1 MKVNVLGFE
10 VIKELYVDDEFFG
23 KIKDECAKGPYKKFM
38 VNDGYLFYGNRLC
51 ISNYSL
57 RWQIIKEDHD
67 GGLSGHFGQD
77 KTGALLQD
85 RFYWLKMMKNGENE
99 PNSWA
104 SSFQPGE
111 NDGDQVMRD
120 LQVNNHD
127 QGSIFWTSS
136 QFEEPG
142 PSHIYN

>member
-1 MKVNVLGFE
+1 VEFLQGYTFHIKHKSGASNQVADALSRRHSLLSTMK
-10 VIKELYVDDEFFG
+10 
-23 KIKDECAKGPYKKFM
+23 
-38 VNDGYLFYGNRLC
+38 
-51 ISNYSL
+51 
-57 RWQIIKEDHD
+57 IIKEDHD
-67 GGLSGHFGQD
+67 GGLSSHFGQD

-85 RFYWLKMMKNGENE
+85 RFYWLKMMKDGKNE

-111 NDGDQVMRD
+111 NDGDQVMIY

-127 QGSIFWTSS
+127 QGNIFWTSS
-136 QFEEPG
+136 LFEEPG